1 MLSLVDSAGRVRRSE
16 LTMSDVEAL
25 AAACA
30 GGHVD
35 KVEAL
40 LAKGMCETV
49 DFFTLRDRPHQ
60 FPRLARRIHEE
71 PHF

>member
-1 MLSLVDSAGRVRRSE
+1 
-16 LTMSDVEAL
+16 MSDVEAL

-49 DFFTLRDRPHQ
+49 DFSTLRDRPHQ